1 MSTPD
6 RTPRMSV
13 LHEEDSRAAQSW
25 AVRHGFG
32 FDPMRL
38 CTYTA
43 VAILAWL
50 LTPPLVVVMMST
62 LGLVAYA
69 KAMRAGIVHTHCRLR
84 SPRMVIAY
92 LAVAWLAGA
101 WFTVADVVGWA
112 G

>member
-1 MSTPD
+1 MSAPD
-6 RTPRMSV
+6 WTPRASV
-13 LHEEDSRAAQSW
+13 LHEEDARARQPW

-32 FDPMRL
+32 FDPMHL

-50 LTPPLVVVMMST
+50 LTPSLVVVMMSS

-69 KAMRAGIVHTHCRLR
+69 RALRAGIDHTSCRLR

-101 WFTVADVVGWA
+101 WFTVAGVVGLL